1 MASKPI
7 TRTEMVDIVP
17 IIKSILEKQKT
28 PILSKDLE
36 SITKSIIEFTNI
48 DYKLSPDRLRV
59 VINYLRRQ
67 MILPVISS
75 TRGYHISSGEE
86 ESLDM
91 AASLE
96 LRAKSILAA
105 AKGLRGIYQ
114 INQK

>member
-7 TRTEMVDIVP
+7 TRIEIIDIVP

-28 PILSKDLE
+28 PLLSSDLE
-36 SITKSIIEFTNI
+36 SIAKSIIEQNNI
-48 DYKLSPDRLRV
+48 DYRLTPDRVRII
-59 VINYLRRQ
+59 INYLRRK

-75 TRGYHISSGEE
+75 TRGYHMSSGEE
-86 ESLDM
+86 ESLVM

-105 AKGLRGIYQ
+105 ATGLRAMYQ
-114 INQK
+114 TNRP

>member
-7 TRTEMVDIVP
+7 THLEMVDIVP
-17 IIKSILEKQKT
+17 IIKSILEKQRT
-28 PILSKDLE
+28 PMLSKDLE
-36 SITKSIIEFTNI
+36 SVAKRIIEFNNI
-48 DYKLSPDRLRV
+48 DYKLSSDRLRI

-67 MILPVISS
+67 MILPIISS
-75 TRGYHISSGEE
+75 SRGYHISSGEE

-105 AKGLRGIYQ
+105 ARGLRGIYQ
-114 INQK
+114 TNQP